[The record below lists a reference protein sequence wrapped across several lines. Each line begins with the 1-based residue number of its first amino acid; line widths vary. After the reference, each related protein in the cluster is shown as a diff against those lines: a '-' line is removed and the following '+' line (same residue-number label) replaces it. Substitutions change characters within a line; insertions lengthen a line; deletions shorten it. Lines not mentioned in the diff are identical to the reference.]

1 MKKLTAIVLCVAM
14 LLMSVSVFADDAA
27 GEITIALIT
36 NTTGDYAQYGIPVHN
51 AAMLYINQLNA
62 AGGIGGKTVKVLEY
76 DDKADGIETVNA
88 FNLAMDNGVTA
99 VIGSVLTGATIA
111 LADATL

>member
-36 NTTGDYAQYGIPVHN
+36 NTTGDYAQYLSLIH
-51 AAMLYINQLNA
+51 I
-62 AGGIGGKTVKVLEY
+62 
-76 DDKADGIETVNA
+76 
-88 FNLAMDNGVTA
+88 
-99 VIGSVLTGATIA
+99 
-111 LADATL
+111 

>member
-62 AGGIGGKTVKVLEY
+62 AG
-76 DDKADGIETVNA
+76 
-88 FNLAMDNGVTA
+88 DNGA
-99 VIGSVLTGATIA
+99 EAGSEQ
-111 LADATL
+111 DKEDY

>member
-62 AGGIGGKTVKVLEY
+62 AGRY
-76 DDKADGIETVNA
+76 RRQDRQ
-88 FNLAMDNGVTA
+88 
-99 VIGSVLTGATIA
+99 GARVRRQGRRHRDRQR
-111 LADATL
+111 L